1 MESKI
6 QNPPGTLGEAGAALS
21 AAKSAFRLTADW
33 IAWLQENVRLSKS
46 PDSMSEA
53 MIAKG
58 CAPDLAEG
66 LVEAFSL
73 RGKTAG
79 CQKGTLFDKACWLLG
94 SLRSL
99 QHLTPSGPIVERRVL
114 DPDEFFEQFYARN
127 FPVVYRD
134 GISPRHLSDLLDWKR
149 LEKAFGSMEVEIQE
163 GRADNANFER
173 ESAFLTSKTDLASFL
188 QRAKEA
194 DDTND
199 IYMTARN
206 SAANAALI
214 NAAMDP
220 TGLCPE
226 LLDGTQADG
235 NVFLWI
241 GPRGTFTPA
250 HHDLTNNFFLQVKGS
265 KEFRLASSLALLEV
279 DNDHNCFLASS
290 LSEIDQGRAD
300 SGLPALSFT
309 VTLGEG
315 DILFIPL
322 GWWHE
327 VRGLTASIS
336 LSATNF
342 RARNDFYR
350 AYRFYGRLD

>member
-1 MESKI
+1 METSL
-6 QNPPGTLGEAGAALS
+6 QNPQVARGEANAPPPAA
-21 AAKSAFRLTADW
+21 APAFRLTEDW
-33 IAWLQENVRLSKS
+33 VAWLEENVRLSK
-46 PDSMSEA
+46 PPGSMSEA
-53 MIAKG
+53 MMANG
-58 CAPDLAEG
+58 CPPELARG

-73 RGKTAG
+73 RTKTASI
-79 CQKGTLFDKACWLLG
+79 QKDSRFDKARWLLD
-94 SLRSL
+94 SLRLL
-99 QHLTPSGPIVERRVL
+99 QHSAPSGPVIERRTL
-114 DPDEFFEQFYARN
+114 DPDEFFEHFYSRN
-127 FPVVYRD
+127 VPVVYRD
-134 GISPRHLSDLLDWKR
+134 AISPRHLGDLLDWER
-149 LEKAFGSMEVEIQE
+149 LEKTFGSMAVEIQE
-163 GRADNANFER
+163 GRASHANFER
-173 ESAFLTSKTDLASFL
+173 DSSPLKSMTDLASFL
-188 QRAKEA
+188 QRVREA

-199 IYMTARN
+199 FYMTARN
-206 SAANAALI
+206 GSANAALVA
-214 NAAMDP
+214 AAMDP
-220 TGLCPE
+220 ASLCPE

-279 DNDHNCFLASS
+279 DNDRHCYLASS
-290 LSEIDQGRAD
+290 LSEIDRRRVD

-336 LSATNF
+336 LSATHF
-342 RARNDFYR
+342 RAKNDFYR
-350 AYRFYGRLD
+350 TYHF